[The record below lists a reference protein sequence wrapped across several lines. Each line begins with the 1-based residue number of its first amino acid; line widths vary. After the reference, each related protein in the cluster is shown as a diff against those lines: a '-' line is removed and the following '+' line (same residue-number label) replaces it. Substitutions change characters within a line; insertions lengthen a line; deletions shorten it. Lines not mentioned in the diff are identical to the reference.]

1 MSSID
6 IPCKLPMFKL
16 QPISSPC
23 LSVPQIPFAFAAAGY
38 FGATIHRQKLTPQM
52 SKEKCVD
59 LTGWEQHQGLRHR
72 PPQGFFGPSPQ
83 EKQSQGIILGIPM
96 AWHST
101 SSVNYTCRVSP
112 QPIST
117 PRNPGKPGTC
127 SDLPRVGRI
136 KAKNAGI
143 SFFTPGPHVPWHP
156 IMAKHLRR
164 SFIHNKALPSGFLLH
179 GDR

>member
-6 IPCKLPMFKL
+6 IPCKLPVQTTTYQFAL
-16 QPISSPC
+16 P
-23 LSVPQIPFAFAAAGY
+23 LGTTNTVAFAAAGY

-52 SKEKCVD
+52 SKEKVC
-59 LTGWEQHQGLRHR
+59 
-72 PPQGFFGPSPQ
+72 GPDGMGAASGVAAQ
-83 EKQSQGIILGIPM
+83 TTAGIFRTVATRKTITGIILGIPM

-136 KAKNAGI
+136 KSKNAGI

-164 SFIHNKALPSGFLLH
+164 SFIHNKALPSSFLLH